1 MGSGPPQ
8 AKKSPRELVFWP
20 FWQELFCFLSLR
32 APIARAPLDL
42 ALSSSL
48 PFLPLA
54 SLASLP
60 SLPSLPSWRM
70 ASRSASA
77 PSAPP
82 PAAARCRGQRGL
94 PARRGYRIWSV
105 GSTELCVP
113 SSGWQA
119 THSISFANS
128 GFTLTYVAN
137 LGFTFTSL
145 CQPWLHSHFTLPA
158 WLHFL
163 FHFTSF
169 LLHPSRL
176 RWQIATQSGGPRA
189 SGLIA
194 VSQRQAGKETFLRKA
209 KARAKETFL
218 TRKAKAKASSRESDP
233 SDDVWTDTSPLSP
246 RTARTAV
253 GAARRV
259 FFWAR
264 GVMMALMPRGFGLRY
279 TVKQPPGHS
288 VVYSVDVLAWGG
300 QIQMW
305 TSIKPTAPRS
315 QGCYFTA

>member
-1 MGSGPPQ
+1 M
-8 AKKSPRELVFWP
+8 KKRCGFWP
-20 FWQELFCFLSLR
+20 AAGEKISPGARLLAVL
-32 APIARAPLDL
+32 ARALLLLVPPSTDCSR
-42 ALSSSL
+42 SSRSC
-48 PFLPLA
+48 PFLLP
-54 SLASLP
+54 SFPSPCIPCLASLP
-60 SLPSLPSWRM
+60 SIPSVLADGQQERVRTLSPA
-70 ASRSASA
+70 ASRCTLSRPAGLAGSKRVPHLERRQHRALRAQQRLASH
-77 PSAPP
+77 PFNFI
-82 PAAARCRGQRGL
+82 CQL
-94 PARRGYRIWSV
+94 W
-105 GSTELCVP
+105 L
-113 SSGWQA
+113 
-119 THSISFANS
+119 HSH
-128 GFTLTYVAN
+128 FTFAN

-145 CQPWLHSHFTLPA
+145 CQPWLHSHFTLPT

-163 FHFTSF
+163 FCFT
-169 LLHPSRL
+169 LHGYVGKSP
-176 RWQIATQSGGPRA
+176 PRA
-189 SGLIA
+189 GAGRRGLIA
-194 VSQRQAGKETFLRKA
+194 VSQRRAGKETFLRKA
-209 KARAKETFL
+209 KARAKDNFL